1 MTSPFS
7 SCPLAALAEAI
18 VPEAFCAFEI
28 PVQMNRPRMI
38 LAIGA
43 SSLLALERGTGS
55 VILVEDSDQDG
66 VPDSRRL
73 VVSANG
79 LSYGLALHDG
89 FIYAL
94 SDQAVFRW
102 SYESTS
108 EDRIANIGAQETVVD
123 NINMNGQGSSNTG
136 NHSTRTLAF
145 DAQGRLYVSVGSVGN
160 VDVNSSRSRIRRF
173 SDLTPSLFPIDFLQ
187 GEVFADGV
195 RNEVGL
201 AFDRHGIL
209 WGAENGADNPAEEMH
224 RFPDNV
230 AGSHFGYPFCWTEYL
245 LPEDFQVGRGT
256 VWAWP
261 SFLDAG
267 MVTDQDCRANYL
279 TAEVSMQAHSAPLG
293 IRFYQWKDASER
305 PAECHGAFP
314 QEMDG
319 YAFIA
324 FHGSW
329 NRDIPTGYNTRSCM

>member
-209 WGAENGADNPAEEMH
+209 WGAENGADNLQ
-224 RFPDNV
+224 
-230 AGSHFGYPFCWTEYL
+230 L
-245 LPEDFQVGRGT
+245 LPTTTLLRK
-256 VWAWP
+256 
-261 SFLDAG
+261 
-267 MVTDQDCRANYL
+267 C
-279 TAEVSMQAHSAPLG
+279 
-293 IRFYQWKDASER
+293 
-305 PAECHGAFP
+305 
-314 QEMDG
+314 
-319 YAFIA
+319 IA
-324 FHGSW
+324 FRIMW
-329 NRDIPTGYNTRSCM
+329 RVPTLVTPFAGPSISCQRTSRLVEGQSGPGPPFSTLAWSRTKTVVRII